1 MHLFSFSS
9 RVNPAQPNIVEN
21 YFPFAFVLLNPAQSS
36 ASLSDTCSLCYL
48 IFQLP
53 IQMYSLINSWF
64 FFSSLAFTFLI
75 LSPFTD
81 VCNPSALIFKS
92 HVSCSLKWNQQSEK
106 FNKTI
111 GAQHGC
117 LWKCFFI
124 ENRFMH
130 YKKMIR

>member
-9 RVNPAQPNIVEN
+9 RVNPAQPKLWRTISLLLLFSSTQPN
-21 YFPFAFVLLNPAQSS
+21 PVLVCQTLALCVIWFSS
-36 ASLSDTCSLCYL
+36 CQFKCILLLTLD
-48 IFQLP
+48 
-53 IQMYSLINSWF
+53 F